1 MYLTACS
8 LPELLPLIA
17 PAGIGAEIGVL
28 KGEFSAQLLHSC
40 APQRLH
46 LIDPWEEQTGD
57 YRFDLSN
64 TNQST
69 QNELH
74 DHVRQTFASEIAA
87 GQVVLHREY
96 SNKAAPGFADGY
108 FDWIYIDGD
117 HTYKGVTDDLELY
130 APKLKGTGLILGD
143 DFINSAYYIQMK
155 FGVVEAVQDFVR
167 KHGYEFLLLT
177 RDWRFILSKPG
188 NPVAQAL
195 IQRFLA
201 VSPFTIHVAGLEK
214 LNYTTCVVP
223 LAQNSA
229 RFVHSFR

>member
-87 GQVVLHREY
+87 GQVVLHREC

-117 HTYKGVTDDLELY
+117 HTYNGVTDDLELY